1 MLFLQEQ
8 VQLPPLAGGAGGGV
22 ALAQQAGAVMAMDQT
37 ALTGEDGGR
46 GGVNTVIPG
55 IECCCSATLSSC
67 IANQFCCMCR

>member
-37 ALTGEDGGR
+37 ALTGEDGER

-55 IECCCSATLSSC
+55 I
-67 IANQFCCMCR
+67 